1 MLNPEIQTL
10 RLMIGIMNNQNTE
23 SHVLVIHDQP
33 EPRRVLLKSA
43 TYSIGRDKRNSIVV
57 PDTAI
62 SRQQALLLRMPNPQP
77 GSYRYRI
84 LDGNSTGKPS
94 LNGLSVNG
102 KECSIHDL
110 TPGDTILLGN
120 LIRIDYQML
129 NVASNGKYF
138 DYLKIQTPEYRSMRQ
153 QPVSTHSTIITEL
166 QRTAL
171 QVEDQSIV
179 ENWNEEDDLIPTE
192 LFNNR
197 H

>member
-1 MLNPEIQTL
+1 MK
-10 RLMIGIMNNQNTE
+10 NQNAE

-33 EPRRVLLKSA
+33 EPRRVLLESA

-57 PDTAI
+57 PNRAI
-62 SRQQALLLRMPNPQP
+62 SRQQALLLRMPSSQK

-94 LNGLSVNG
+94 LNGLCING
-102 KECSIHDL
+102 KDCSIHDL
-110 TPGDTILLGN
+110 NPGDTILLGN
-120 LIRIDYQML
+120 LIRIDYQIMK
-129 NVASNGKYF
+129 VASSAKYF
-138 DYLKIQTPEYRSMRQ
+138 DYLKIQVPEHQSIRA
-153 QPVSTHSTIITEL
+153 QPVSSHSTIIADL

-171 QVEDQSIV
+171 PTQ
-179 ENWNEEDDLIPTE
+179 ENINKNWEEDDIIPTE

>member
-1 MLNPEIQTL
+1 MKNQTA
-10 RLMIGIMNNQNTE
+10 E

-33 EPRRVLLKSA
+33 EPRRVLLQSA

-57 PDTAI
+57 PNLAI
-62 SRQQALLLRMPNPQP
+62 SRQQALLLRMPSPQK
-77 GSYRYRI
+77 GSYCYRI

-94 LNGLSVNG
+94 LNGLCVNG
-102 KECSIHDL
+102 KDCSIHDL

-120 LIRIDYQML
+120 LIRIDYQIMQ
-129 NVASNGKYF
+129 VASSGKYF
-138 DYLKIQTPEYRSMRQ
+138 DYLKIQVPERQ
-153 QPVSTHSTIITEL
+153 SLRAQPVSPHVTLIAEL

-171 QVEDQSIV
+171 QTEATTNED
-179 ENWNEEDDLIPTE
+179 WEEDDFMPTE

>member
-1 MLNPEIQTL
+1 
-10 RLMIGIMNNQNTE
+10 MIGIMNNQNTE

-33 EPRRVLLKSA
+33 EPRRVLLTSA

-102 KECSIHDL
+102 KECSMYDL
-110 TPGDTILLGN
+110 TPGDTILLSN
-120 LIRIDYQML
+120 LIRIDYQIL
-129 NVASNGKYF
+129 SVPSSGKYF
-138 DYLKIQTPEYRSMRQ
+138 DYLKIQSPEYRSLRE
-153 QPVSTHSTIITEL
+153 QPISTHGTIIAELQKTEL
-166 QRTAL
+166 Q
-171 QVEDQSIV
+171 VEEQAIA
-179 ENWNEEDDLIPTE
+179 ENWEEEDDFMPTE

-197 H
+197 R